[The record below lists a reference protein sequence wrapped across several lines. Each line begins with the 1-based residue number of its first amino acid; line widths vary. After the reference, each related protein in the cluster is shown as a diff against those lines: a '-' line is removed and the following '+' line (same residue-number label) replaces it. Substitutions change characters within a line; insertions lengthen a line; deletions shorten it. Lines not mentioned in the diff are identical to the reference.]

1 MDRLSAVLCLVAQV
15 CLILCDAMDCSPPGS
30 SVHGDSPGKNWS
42 GLPWPP
48 SGDLPNPGV
57 EPRSPTLSADSL
69 LTEPAGKLKKLE
81 WVAIP
86 SPGVIPDPG
95 IKLESPA
102 LQADSL
108 PAEPVGKPKYTG
120 VRSLSLLQG
129 IFQTQESNWSLL
141 HCTRIL
147 YQLNHQG
154 AAGFSVAWGYI
165 FRSKLIAMFLGISWF
180 CILSGKKHSLVL
192 EPEGYFLHSNP
203 GSLPS
208 CWSWF
213 TQFD

>member
-1 MDRLSAVLCLVAQV
+1 MAYLDYWGIWQWREDVWRGKTCIFIRCPTHSWNSAMDRLSAVLCLVAQV

-108 PAEPVGKPKYTG
+108 PADLPRKPGWIIPPKIHLGKYKTQSQGHHSDNQHRMEKEVTTG
-120 VRSLSLLQG
+120 
-129 IFQTQESNWSLL
+129 W
-141 HCTRIL
+141 
-147 YQLNHQG
+147 
-154 AAGFSVAWGYI
+154 
-165 FRSKLIAMFLGISWF
+165 
-180 CILSGKKHSLVL
+180 
-192 EPEGYFLHSNP
+192 SNP
-203 GSLPS
+203 RRLPGGGSI
-208 CWSWF
+208 WS
-213 TQFD
+213 